1 MENKKALKNFTEAEM
16 KEFMKEIGEKAFR
29 GTQVYSWIYKGAKT
43 FDDMKNI
50 PKSLREKLEEV
61 SYIGNIDIEL
71 KLESKDGKTK
81 KYLFLLNDGN
91 IIETVMMDYDSRVT
105 VCVSNQVGCRMGCR
119 FCASTM
125 DGLVRNLEPW
135 EILDQIM
142 KIQED
147 TGKRVSNL
155 VLMGSGEPLDN
166 YDNTKQFL
174 KIFMK
179 EIGEKAFRGTQVY
192 SWIYKGAK
200 TFDDMKNIP
209 KSLREK
215 LEEVSYIGNI
225 DIELKLESKD
235 GKTKKYLFL
244 LNDGNIIETV
254 MMDYDSRVTVCVSNQ
269 VGCRMGCRFCAST
282 MDGLVR
288 NLEPWEILDQI
299 MKIQEDTGKR
309 VSNLVLMGSGE
320 PLDNYDNTKQ
330 FLKIVNDENGLNIGY
345 RHITLSTCGIV
356 PKIYELADLEI
367 PINLAISLHSP
378 YDEKRKEIMPVAN
391 KYSIKEIL
399 DACRYYIKK
408 TNRRVTFEYSL
419 IKGVNDGKK
428 EAEALAS
435 LLKGMLCHVN
445 LIPINEVDER
455 DFKKPDKAFIYKF
468 RDYLEERNI
477 PATVRISMGS
487 DISGACGQLR
497 RKHK

>member
-16 KEFMKEIGEKAFR
+16 KE
-29 GTQVYSWIYKGAKT
+29 
-43 FDDMKNI
+43 
-50 PKSLREKLEEV
+50 
-61 SYIGNIDIEL
+61 
-71 KLESKDGKTK
+71 
-81 KYLFLLNDGN
+81 
-91 IIETVMMDYDSRVT
+91 
-105 VCVSNQVGCRMGCR
+105 
-119 FCASTM
+119 
-125 DGLVRNLEPW
+125 
-135 EILDQIM
+135 
-142 KIQED
+142 
-147 TGKRVSNL
+147 
-155 VLMGSGEPLDN
+155 
-166 YDNTKQFL
+166 
-174 KIFMK
+174 FMK

-378 YDEKRKEIMPVAN
+378 YDDKRKEIMPVAN
-391 KYSIKEIL
+391 KNSIKEIL

>member
-29 GTQVYSWIYKGAKT
+29 GTQVYSWIYKG
-43 FDDMKNI
+43 
-50 PKSLREKLEEV
+50 V
-61 SYIGNIDIEL
+61 
-71 KLESKDGKTK
+71 
-81 KYLFLLNDGN
+81 
-91 IIETVMMDYDSRVT
+91 
-105 VCVSNQVGCRMGCR
+105 
-119 FCASTM
+119 
-125 DGLVRNLEPW
+125 
-135 EILDQIM
+135 
-142 KIQED
+142 
-147 TGKRVSNL
+147 
-155 VLMGSGEPLDN
+155 
-166 YDNTKQFL
+166 
-174 KIFMK
+174 
-179 EIGEKAFRGTQVY
+179 
-192 SWIYKGAK
+192 K

>member
-147 TGKRVSNL
+147 TR
-155 VLMGSGEPLDN
+155 
-166 YDNTKQFL
+166 
-174 KIFMK
+174 
-179 EIGEKAFRGTQVY
+179 
-192 SWIYKGAK
+192 
-200 TFDDMKNIP
+200 
-209 KSLREK
+209 
-215 LEEVSYIGNI
+215 
-225 DIELKLESKD
+225 
-235 GKTKKYLFL
+235 
-244 LNDGNIIETV
+244 
-254 MMDYDSRVTVCVSNQ
+254 
-269 VGCRMGCRFCAST
+269 
-282 MDGLVR
+282 
-288 NLEPWEILDQI
+288 
-299 MKIQEDTGKR
+299 KR

>member
-91 IIETVMMDYDSRVT
+91 IIETVMMHYDSR
-105 VCVSNQVGCRMGCR
+105 
-119 FCASTM
+119 
-125 DGLVRNLEPW
+125 D
-135 EILDQIM
+135 
-142 KIQED
+142 
-147 TGKRVSNL
+147 
-155 VLMGSGEPLDN
+155 
-166 YDNTKQFL
+166 
-174 KIFMK
+174 
-179 EIGEKAFRGTQVY
+179 
-192 SWIYKGAK
+192 
-200 TFDDMKNIP
+200 
-209 KSLREK
+209 
-215 LEEVSYIGNI
+215 
-225 DIELKLESKD
+225 
-235 GKTKKYLFL
+235 
-244 LNDGNIIETV
+244 
-254 MMDYDSRVTVCVSNQ
+254 TVCVSNQ

>member
-16 KEFMKEIGEKAFR
+16 KE
-29 GTQVYSWIYKGAKT
+29 
-43 FDDMKNI
+43 
-50 PKSLREKLEEV
+50 
-61 SYIGNIDIEL
+61 
-71 KLESKDGKTK
+71 
-81 KYLFLLNDGN
+81 
-91 IIETVMMDYDSRVT
+91 
-105 VCVSNQVGCRMGCR
+105 
-119 FCASTM
+119 
-125 DGLVRNLEPW
+125 
-135 EILDQIM
+135 
-142 KIQED
+142 
-147 TGKRVSNL
+147 
-155 VLMGSGEPLDN
+155 
-166 YDNTKQFL
+166 
-174 KIFMK
+174 FMK

-378 YDEKRKEIMPVAN
+378 YDDKRKEIMPVAN
-391 KYSIKEIL
+391 KYSINEIL